1 MSSLK
6 SQCRVRL
13 RDYWA
18 SRQRIRRGSARKR
31 DEEIFE
37 MRTGKSASSVKKE
50 SSTQR
55 ACRLEKERV
64 RNAKRVRNESDE
76 ERHRRKEADRIR
88 HQIRRSCYYPRNQ
101 TVSVHDREILQEKL
115 RKLCRYPKGYSSG
128 WYSSLTKQAREKRER
143 RLRESSHAHILN
155 KQMTK

>member
-1 MSSLK
+1 MNSLK
-6 SQCRVRL
+6 SQCHVRF

-18 SRQRIRRGSARKR
+18 SWQRIRRGRARKR

-55 ACRLEKERV
+55 AFRLEKERA

-88 HQIRRSCYYPRNQ
+88 HQLRRSCYYPRNQ
-101 TVSVHDREILQEKL
+101 TFSAHERKVLQEQLK
-115 RKLCRYPKGYSSG
+115 KLCKYPKAYSSG
-128 WYSSLTKQAREKRER
+128 WWSPLPKHRRKEGSLPKGWCYSSKMSQETK
-143 RLRESSHAHILN
+143 
-155 KQMTK
+155 

>member
-1 MSSLK
+1 MPGAIDF
-6 SQCRVRL
+6 

-18 SRQRIRRGSARKR
+18 SRQRIRRGNARKR
-31 DEEIFE
+31 NEEIFE

-55 ACRLEKERV
+55 AFRLEKERA

-88 HQIRRSCYYPRNQ
+88 HQLRRSCYYPRNQ
-101 TVSVHDREILQEKL
+101 RVSVHDREILQEKL
-115 RKLCRYPKGYSSG
+115 RKL
-128 WYSSLTKQAREKRER
+128 TKRQKKEREK
-143 RLRESSHAHILN
+143 A
-155 KQMTK
+155 